1 MKKLN
6 NEEKF
11 YNKSSKKS
19 KKRSLSD
26 TPRKS
31 KRLNITELL
40 EDF

>member
-11 YNKSSKKS
+11 SKKSSKKS

-31 KRLNITELL
+31 KRLNRNELL